1 MRRMR
6 RSTVGK
12 MNWTRLF
19 LGGRIVYTLALFLV
33 AGYTGMGVPM
43 AEAQKNET
51 GFDLSF
57 HHIGISVANLEESI
71 AWYKEMLGF
80 EEVMRMDQG
89 VTIEK
94 MIIGHIKRGNCYI
107 ELFQVAGAKPLPEY
121 RRDPNADL
129 AVHGLKHFGL
139 QVDDVYAAVKEL
151 KAKGVEV
158 AMEPIDTPG
167 AAFAFIRDNSGNAF
181 ELIEF
186 KNQNSED
193 GP

>member
-1 MRRMR
+1 M
-6 RSTVGK
+6 GK
-12 MNWTRLF
+12 TKWTRLF
-19 LGGRIVYTLALFLV
+19 FGGRILYSLV
-33 AGYTGMGVPM
+33 LLLVVGNIGMGVHM

-129 AVHGLKHFGL
+129 AVHGLAHFAL
-139 QVDDVYAAVKEL
+139 QVENLHAVLEEL

-158 AMEPIDTPG
+158 AMGPIDTPG
-167 AAFAFIRDNSGNAF
+167 VAFAFIRDNSGNVF

-186 KNQNSED
+186 KNQDPEE